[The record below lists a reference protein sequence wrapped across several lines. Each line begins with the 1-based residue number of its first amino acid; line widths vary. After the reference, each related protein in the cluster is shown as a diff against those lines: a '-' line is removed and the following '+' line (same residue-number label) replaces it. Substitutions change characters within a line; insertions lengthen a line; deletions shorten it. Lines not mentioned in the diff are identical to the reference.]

1 MKKVFKVLK
10 FHNTFSIFIVA
21 ALFTACTNN
30 ETTETT
36 SEART
41 QVSGFTISTSQA
53 YDVNL
58 PTTRAK
64 LGTDGRFFW
73 EKGDKVTIFNFNT
86 YYTSTAEATEAGAST
101 HFEGKMIAKK
111 GDRIAMF
118 YPAINNETVKQ
129 GHFGHLYLDISKQ
142 KGTLEDFTNR
152 FFFKFGL
159 GGVDK
164 VSNDIASVYANLQS
178 QVSLCNCK
186 FIFKRNGQ
194 TLMTK
199 KLKITGAPSM
209 ATLNLNTNN
218 PNGDLQ
224 LHHSG
229 QTDIINVE
237 PSSAVAVTHIA
248 MFPTKQE
255 ETYTLTV
262 EDGNGKTYNVKQ
274 KMMLVAGK
282 FYNFIIELGNPSTPE
297 PPIGCGSVKWAK
309 SNFILCD
316 LCRSW
321 NQSSYGFYRKPWSS
335 NATRH
340 GGHKGHKGHRICDTF
355 RWGVIGEAA
364 WNPNCHYC
372 PPSGNREISGKM
384 FTDPEMRHET
394 KDFRKARYGDIVYW
408 ATCGKF
414 RLPTAEEMTTLFTAY
429 SWEYGF
435 FAEHC
440 QKPAYGFMFT
450 CPPKGEVRTTY
461 YDARCPKRFS
471 WHDLCDGTFLPLAF
485 YRTSNGCWAWNR
497 CVSKY
502 MTSTLAQGCVDAWSF
517 GHHVNPYGNET
528 DWKTNKRCD
537 AHTLRSRHSPCEFMP
552 IRAVYVDKK

>member
-53 YDVNL
+53 YGSNL

-64 LGTDGRFFW
+64 LDTDGRFFW

-142 KGTLEDFTNR
+142 KGTLEDFANR

-159 GGVDK
+159 GEVDK

-186 FIFKRNGQ
+186 FTFKRNGQ

-218 PNGDLQ
+218 PNGNLQ

-282 FYNFIIELGNPSTPE
+282 FYNFVIELGNPGTPE

-321 NQSSYGFYRKPWSS
+321 TSRPTVSIVNHGA
-335 NATRH
+335 ATPQETGDT
-340 GGHKGHKGHRICDTF
+340 GG
-355 RWGVIGEAA
+355 
-364 WNPNCHYC
+364 
-372 PPSGNREISGKM
+372 
-384 FTDPEMRHET
+384 
-394 KDFRKARYGDIVYW
+394 IVYVILSV
-408 ATCGKF
+408 GESLVKLHGI
-414 RLPTAEEMTTLFTAY
+414 RTAIT
-429 SWEYGF
+429 
-435 FAEHC
+435 
-440 QKPAYGFMFT
+440 
-450 CPPKGEVRTTY
+450 VRQVVTE
-461 YDARCPKRFS
+461 R
-471 WHDLCDGTFLPLAF
+471 
-485 YRTSNGCWAWNR
+485 
-497 CVSKY
+497 
-502 MTSTLAQGCVDAWSF
+502 
-517 GHHVNPYGNET
+517 
-528 DWKTNKRCD
+528 
-537 AHTLRSRHSPCEFMP
+537 
-552 IRAVYVDKK
+552 

>member
-1 MKKVFKVLK
+1 MEKVNNQIKTTITKKMEKVFKVLK

-53 YDVNL
+53 YGSNL

-64 LGTDGRFFW
+64 LDTDGRFFW

-159 GGVDK
+159 GEVDK

-186 FIFKRNGQ
+186 FTFKRNGQ

-229 QTDIINVE
+229 QTDIIDVE
-237 PSSAVAVTHIA
+237 PSSAGRSY
-248 MFPTKQE
+248 
-255 ETYTLTV
+255 TYCHVPHQTR
-262 EDGNGKTYNVKQ
+262 G
-274 KMMLVAGK
+274 
-282 FYNFIIELGNPSTPE
+282 
-297 PPIGCGSVKWAK
+297 
-309 SNFILCD
+309 D
-316 LCRSW
+316 LHA
-321 NQSSYGFYRKPWSS
+321 YRRGW
-335 NATRH
+335 
-340 GGHKGHKGHRICDTF
+340 
-355 RWGVIGEAA
+355 
-364 WNPNCHYC
+364 
-372 PPSGNREISGKM
+372 
-384 FTDPEMRHET
+384 
-394 KDFRKARYGDIVYW
+394 
-408 ATCGKF
+408 
-414 RLPTAEEMTTLFTAY
+414 
-429 SWEYGF
+429 
-435 FAEHC
+435 
-440 QKPAYGFMFT
+440 
-450 CPPKGEVRTTY
+450 
-461 YDARCPKRFS
+461 KRQ
-471 WHDLCDGTFLPLAF
+471 DL
-485 YRTSNGCWAWNR
+485 
-497 CVSKY
+497 
-502 MTSTLAQGCVDAWSF
+502 
-517 GHHVNPYGNET
+517 
-528 DWKTNKRCD
+528 
-537 AHTLRSRHSPCEFMP
+537 
-552 IRAVYVDKK
+552 